1 MYEAMKEV
9 KLKLKGEDLM
19 VSQEGGKNM
28 IEVPRDLKDPLL
40 PPGRIQ
46 LPASIYSGM

>member
-1 MYEAMKEV
+1 
-9 KLKLKGEDLM
+9 M

-40 PPGRIQ
+40 PPPGRIQ
-46 LPASIYSGM
+46 LPASNYSGM